1 MVATTKIPPPPPPIR
16 VAPPPPPPQNGTQK
30 YLIEPNNKL
39 SKLGIQF
46 QPIANNVGARIQV
59 IEDYGH
65 TIRWKKTYNMQIG
78 DNLYKIDGKLVKNM
92 EFQKVMELV
101 QSCSS
106 LMFEKEKIQKK
117 MTAPPVID
125 NKGKSPLSPMK
136 LDSKVTS
143 KIHSIFSPENKQ
155 QLNASLN
162 GEYTMEYMREVQTDT
177 KPCPELVSIPEGYVD
192 SSASDSS
199 LGMMSQRD
207 ADVDYGE
214 QQDLNSTFSYSVTTV
229 HEEME
234 CPMSPFGTNIQEES
248 AKTQRYPDVRVQ
260 ELKEKYQM
268 TYFSPESE
276 VLSKARG
283 SRLMEQTM
291 GDTSHDLPIQQLN
304 HHDPSMDSCSVSTV
318 QFTSPT
324 FKNQNQNSN
333 TNTPLTNNSAQS
345 AFSYKDIPVFMLNY
359 KYVSG
364 CESKTEIKNI
374 ITALRSST
382 EFPSLLKMAEKRL
395 ATLKPKSITKRTSKN
410 KQVLEV
416 CYEED
421 IAETDSQEDIQLEN
435 GIPSHIH
442 VNLQEESALFGDDLI
457 TTQVVEEEEEE
468 NDMVED
474 MNDIV
479 MAHAELQDQMET
491 IVQERDAM
499 QESLTSQ
506 VQTLQELLD
515 NVNVEMQKESN
526 HSLNKIDSL
535 EKAKADAVKEIAT
548 LRDTYLK
555 SSEEVQQT
563 RESLKEKEQE
573 IGDLAAK
580 LFKAKE
586 TNRLNMEK
594 SELIRERLN
603 AQVQSLTNQLRV
615 QVKKT
620 QATRTMVELQVRAEY
635 DGKIRRNFEMI
646 AELEQKLSDARD
658 DAQVL
663 YKENHFM
670 ATEFAKVGM
679 VSSSTARCFTQILL
693 GRLCSQHFTNLRQQK

>member
-16 VAPPPPPPQNGTQK
+16 VAPPPPPPQNATQK

-78 DNLYKIDGKLVKNM
+78 DNLYKIDGKLVQNM

-125 NKGKSPLSPMK
+125 NKGKSSLSPMK

-234 CPMSPFGTNIQEES
+234 CPMSPFGTDIQEES

-276 VLSKARG
+276 ALSKPRG
-283 SRLMEQTM
+283 SRLMEQTV
-291 GDTSHDLPIQQLN
+291 GDTSHDLPIQQLGR
-304 HHDPSMDSCSVSTV
+304 HDPSMESCSVSTV

-324 FKNQNQNSN
+324 FKNQESN
-333 TNTPLTNNSAQS
+333 TKTPLTNNSAQS

-359 KYVSG
+359 KYVSE

-395 ATLKPKSITKRTSKN
+395 ATLNAKSMTKRSSKK

-421 IAETDSQEDIQLEN
+421 IQLGN

-491 IVQERDAM
+491 LVQERDAM

-506 VQTLQELLD
+506 VQTLQGLLD
-515 NVNVEMQKESN
+515 NVNAEMQKQSN

-563 RESLKEKEQE
+563 RDSLKEKEQE

-580 LFKAKE
+580 LFKEKE

-594 SELIRERLN
+594 SEIIRERLH

-670 ATEFAKVGM
+670 AKEFAKVGM
-679 VSSSTARCFTQILL
+679 VSTLTASSLL
-693 GRLCSQHFTNLRQQK
+693 SLF